1 MEYESGQGCKFK
13 ESHNMV
19 VLVFQKA
26 KSMFMT
32 VCGGIIIKR
41 SEADQIADLF

>member
-1 MEYESGQGCKFK
+1 MKVGKGVNSR
-13 ESHNMV
+13 NLIMV